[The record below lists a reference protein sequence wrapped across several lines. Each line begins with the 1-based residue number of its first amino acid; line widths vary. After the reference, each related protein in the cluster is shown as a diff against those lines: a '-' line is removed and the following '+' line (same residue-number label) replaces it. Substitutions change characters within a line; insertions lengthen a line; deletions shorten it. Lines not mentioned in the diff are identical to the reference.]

1 MFQIRRYII
10 IIAFTALAFLSKAQ
24 ATGKTIFAISGT
36 EGDEP
41 KILALYQ
48 NHQGYIFAGT
58 TKGLYR
64 FDGVEF
70 YKYQQTLPDSPAAIT
85 AIGEVYNNQLWL
97 GFEDGHLALLRNNH
111 IEPLVFEEGYPKKP
125 IRKILFDKRGIVW
138 LATAGEGIYYLLNK
152 RMYNINED
160 DGLSDNYVYDIAVT
174 KDGFIKAGTDRGL
187 NIISINGDKK
197 DIKVFSSKNGLPDNI
212 LRCLSE
218 TSDAFSWLGMQDAG
232 VVCLD
237 NKQGIQTT
245 IPNWSYGQVNDIIAT
260 SSQVFIATEDNGL
273 LVYDHDDKNR
283 ITTASYHDE
292 HLKKINTLF
301 RDRESNI
308 WVAGDHFLMRTA
320 GSNIEMLYKLPKPSA
335 EKIHS
340 LLHGADKTIWF
351 NTDNSV
357 SSIARSGNSWQ
368 QTNYIIKNID
378 NTDIS
383 CLYQDK
389 RGVIWIGTLG
399 KGIILLDPSTGI
411 QKIITEDSLLV
422 NSNII
427 SISGRDSAVWISG
440 FEGIVCATLK
450 DGIINFSNYT
460 GITDIGNSYI
470 NYILPDSKG
479 LVWFA
484 TDGKGLTVFDK
495 QKFVSL
501 QQKTAGLGNVIY
513 RIVEDPFNNLWYS
526 TYKNGVV
533 KYDGKSFYNY
543 TEAQGL
549 SDMNITGLAGTRDN
563 IIVMHRDK
571 LDVINA
577 KTGVVTYIDDEQG
590 IGNIN
595 TDFNAYSTDNEGNLY
610 FISDS
615 TICRYHSSYY
625 TALQPVILID
635 NIQLFLEEVQAQNGH
650 NFEYDEN
657 NISFHYTGLYYSQ
670 SEEIRYQYKLEGY
683 DKSWVDTKDKTKN
696 FPLLPPGNYTF
707 RVRVSLNNNF
717 SQAPEASFMFVI
729 EKPFWTNT
737 LFILLSIAFAL
748 GAILL
753 IIKSRERAIN
763 KFNKLER
770 EKIRSQLE
778 TLRSQINPHFL
789 FNSFNTLI
797 AEIEED
803 PSTAVTYVEKLSDF
817 YRSIVMNREKDLITL
832 EEELVILNDYA
843 FIQQKRYGRAV
854 QITNTVTEE
863 QGKSYYITPLALQL
877 LIENA
882 IKHNVVS
889 LETPLSIEVYIDKD
903 EYLVVKNTIAKKLQ
917 EEKGSRMG
925 LQNIR
930 KRYELISRRA
940 VIVENDEQYF
950 IVKIPLLK
958 SPL

>member
-1 MFQIRRYII
+1 MFRIRKYII
-10 IIAFTALAFLSKAQ
+10 ITVLTAFAFLSKAQ
-24 ATGKTIFAISGT
+24 STGKSIFTINGN

-41 KILALYQ
+41 KILTLFQ
-48 NHQGYIFAGT
+48 NHQGYLFAGT

-70 YKYQQTLPDSPAAIT
+70 YKYQQALQDSQAAVT

-97 GFEDGHLALLRNNH
+97 GFEDGSLAVLKNNH
-111 IEPLVFEEGYPKKP
+111 IDPLVFEEGHPKMP
-125 IRKILFDKRGIVW
+125 IRKILFDKRGIIW

-174 KDGFIKAGTDRGL
+174 KDGFVKAATDRGL
-187 NIISINGDKK
+187 NIISIKGDKK

-218 TSDAFSWLGMQDAG
+218 TPDSFSWLGMQDAG

-237 NKQGIQTT
+237 NNQVIQTKV
-245 IPNWSYGQVNDIIAT
+245 PNWSFGQVNDIVAT
-260 SSQVFIATEDNGL
+260 SSQVFVATEDNGL

-283 ITTASYHDE
+283 ITTTSYHEE
-292 HLKKINTLF
+292 HLKKITALF

-308 WVAGDHFLMRTA
+308 WAAGDHFLMRTA
-320 GSNIEMLYKLPKPSA
+320 GSNIEMLYKLSKPLA
-335 EKIHS
+335 ENVHT
-340 LLHGADKTIWF
+340 LLHAADKSIWF
-351 NTDNSV
+351 NTDNNV
-357 SSIARSGNSWQ
+357 SCIRRNGDKWVQ
-368 QTNYIIKNID
+368 KNYGIKNIG

-383 CLYQDK
+383 CLYQDS
-389 RGVIWIGTLG
+389 RGIIWVGTLG
-399 KGIILLDPSTGI
+399 KGIILLDPVTGT
-411 QKIITEDSLLV
+411 QKIVTEDSILV

-427 SISGRDSAVWISG
+427 SISGKDSAVWISG
-440 FEGIVCATLK
+440 FEGIVCASLK
-450 DGIINFSNYT
+450 EGTIEYTNYT
-460 GITDIGNSYI
+460 GIPDIGSSYI
-470 NYILPDSKG
+470 NYIFPDSKG
-479 LVWFA
+479 RVWLGS
-484 TDGKGLTVFDK
+484 DGKGITVFDK
-495 QKFVSL
+495 GKFTGL
-501 QQKTAGLGNVIY
+501 RQQAAGLGNVIY
-513 RIVEDPFNNLWYS
+513 RIVEDPFSNLWYS
-526 TYKNGVV
+526 TYRNGIV
-533 KYDGKSFYNY
+533 KYDGRSFYNY
-543 TEAQGL
+543 TTAEGL
-549 SDMNITGLAGTRDN
+549 SDINVTGLATTRDN
-563 IIVMHRDK
+563 IIVMHRNK
-571 LDVINA
+571 LDIINA
-577 KTGVVTYIDDEQG
+577 KTGVITYIDDEQG
-590 IGNIN
+590 IDNIN
-595 TDFNAYSTDNEGNLY
+595 TDFNTYTTDRDGNLY
-610 FISDS
+610 FIADS
-615 TICRYHSSYY
+615 TICKYHASYY

-635 NIQLFLEEVQAQNGH
+635 NIQLFLRDVKVQNGH
-650 NFEYDEN
+650 NFGYDEN
-657 NISFHYTGLYYSQ
+657 TISFHYTGLYYSQ

-683 DKSWVDTKDKTKN
+683 DKEWVDTKDKTKN

-717 SQAPEASFMFVI
+717 SLAPEASFMFVI

-737 LFILLSIAFAL
+737 WFILLCIASAL
-748 GAILL
+748 TAILF

-763 KFNKLER
+763 KFNRLER

-832 EEELVILNDYA
+832 EEELAILNDYA

-854 QITNTVTEE
+854 QIQNTVTEE
-863 QGKSYYITPLALQL
+863 KGKLYFITPLALQL

-940 VIVENDEQYF
+940 VIVENNEQYF

>member
-1 MFQIRRYII
+1 MFLIRKYII
-10 IIAFTALAFLSKAQ
+10 IIALTALAFLSKAQ
-24 ATGKTIFAISGT
+24 GTGKKIFAINGT

-41 KILALYQ
+41 KILTLYQ
-48 NHQGYIFAGT
+48 NHQGYLFAGT

-64 FDGVEF
+64 FDGAEF
-70 YKYQQTLPDSPAAIT
+70 YKYQQTLTDSPAAIT

-97 GFEDGHLALLRNNH
+97 GFEDGSLAVLQNNN

-125 IRKILFDKRGIVW
+125 IRKILFDKKGIIW
-138 LATAGEGIYYLLNK
+138 LATAGEGIYYLRNK
-152 RMYNINED
+152 RMHNINED

-174 KDGFIKAGTDRGL
+174 KDGFVKAATDRGL
-187 NIISINGDKK
+187 NIISINGDQK

-218 TSDAFSWLGMQDAG
+218 TPDAFSWLGMQDAG

-237 NKQGIQTT
+237 NKQDIQTI
-245 IPNWSYGQVNDIIAT
+245 IPNWSFGQVNEVVAT
-260 SSQVFIATEDNGL
+260 SSQVFVATEDNGL
-273 LVYDHDDKNR
+273 LVYDHDEKNR
-283 ITTASYHDE
+283 ITTTSYHDE
-292 HLKKINTLF
+292 HIKKITALF

-308 WVAGDHFLMRTA
+308 WAAGDHFLMRTA
-320 GSNIEMLYKLPKPSA
+320 GSNIEMLYKLSKPSA
-335 EKIHS
+335 ENVHT
-340 LLHGADKTIWF
+340 LLYAEDKSIWF
-351 NTDNSV
+351 NTDKSI
-357 SSIARSGNSWQ
+357 SSITRNGNTWMQ
-368 QTNYIIKNID
+368 KNYSIKNIG

-383 CLYQDK
+383 CLYQDS
-389 RGVIWIGTLG
+389 RGMIWVGTLG
-399 KGIILLDPSTGI
+399 KGIILLDPSTGV

-440 FEGIVCATLK
+440 FEGVVCARLK
-450 DGIINFSNYT
+450 EETINYTNYT
-460 GITDIGNSYI
+460 GIPDIGSSYI
-470 NYILPDSKG
+470 NYIFPGSKER
-479 LVWFA
+479 VWLA

-495 QKFVSL
+495 GKFTSL
-501 QQKTAGLGNVIY
+501 QQQAPGLGNVIY

-526 TYKNGVV
+526 TYRNGIV
-533 KYDGKSFYNY
+533 KYNGRSFYNY
-543 TEAQGL
+543 TTAQGL
-549 SDMNITGLAGTRDN
+549 SDINVTGLAGTRDN
-563 IIVMHRDK
+563 IIVMHRNK
-571 LDVINA
+571 LDIINA
-577 KTGVVTYIDDEQG
+577 KTGVITYIDDEQG
-590 IGNIN
+590 IDNIN
-595 TDFNAYSTDNEGNLY
+595 TDFNAYTTDGNGNLY
-610 FISDS
+610 FIADS
-615 TICRYHSSYY
+615 TICKYHASYY

-635 NIQLFLEEVQAQNGH
+635 NIQLFLQDVQVQNGYS
-650 NFEYDEN
+650 FGYDEN
-657 NISFHYTGLYYSQ
+657 TISFHYTGLYYSQ

-683 DKSWVDTKDKTKN
+683 DKDWVDTKDKTKN

-717 SQAPEASFMFVI
+717 SLAPEASFMFVI
-729 EKPFWTNT
+729 ERPFWTNT
-737 LFILLSIAFAL
+737 WFILLCIALAL
-748 GAILL
+748 AAIFI

-763 KFNKLER
+763 KFNRLER

-817 YRSIVMNREKDLITL
+817 YRSIVMNREKDLILL

-854 QITNTVTEE
+854 QIANTVTEE

-889 LETPLSIEVYIDKD
+889 LETPLTIEVYIDKD
-903 EYLVVKNTIAKKLQ
+903 EYLVVKNAIAKKLQ

>member
-1 MFQIRRYII
+1 MFLLRRYII
-10 IIAFTALAFLSKAQ
+10 ITVLAAFAFLSKAQ
-24 ATGKTIFAISGT
+24 STGKRIFAINGT

-41 KILALYQ
+41 KILTLYQ
-48 NHQGYIFAGT
+48 NRQGYIFAGT

-70 YKYQQTLPDSPAAIT
+70 YKYQEATDAPSAIT

-97 GFEDGHLALLRNNH
+97 GFDDGHLAVLQNNR
-111 IEPLVFEEGYPKKP
+111 IEPLLFEEGSPKKP
-125 IRKILFDKRGIVW
+125 IRKILFDKKGIVW
-138 LATAGEGIYYLLNK
+138 LATAGEGIYYLRNK

-160 DGLSDNYVYDIAVT
+160 DGLSDNYVYDIAIT
-174 KDGFIKAGTDRGL
+174 KDGFIKAATDRGL
-187 NIISINGDKK
+187 NIVSIENEKK
-197 DIKVFSSKNGLPDNI
+197 DIKVFSSKDGLPDNI

-218 TSDAFSWLGMQDAG
+218 TPEAFSWLGMQDAG

-245 IPNWSYGQVNDIIAT
+245 IPNWSFGQVNDVVAT
-260 SSQVFIATEDNGL
+260 SSQVFVATEDNGL

-283 ITTASYHDE
+283 ITTSSYHDKN
-292 HLKKINTLF
+292 LKKINALF

-308 WVAGDHFLMRTA
+308 WAAGDHFLMRTA
-320 GSNIEMLYKLPKPSA
+320 GSNIEMLYKLVKPSA
-335 EKIHS
+335 EKVHS
-340 LLHGADKTIWF
+340 LLHAADKSIWF
-351 NTDNSV
+351 NTGNSV
-357 SSIARSGNSWQ
+357 SSITRNGNNWEQ
-368 QTNYIIKNID
+368 KNYNIKNIG

-383 CLYQDK
+383 CLYQDS
-389 RGVIWIGTLG
+389 RGIIWIGTLG
-399 KGIILLDPSTGI
+399 KGIVLLDPLTGT
-411 QKIITEDSLLV
+411 QKTITEDSLLV

-427 SISGRDSAVWISG
+427 SISGKDSAVWISG
-440 FEGIVCATLK
+440 FEGIVCARLTN
-450 DGIINFSNYT
+450 GNINYINYT
-460 GITDIGNSYI
+460 GIADIGSNYI
-470 NYILPDSKG
+470 NYIFPDSRDR
-479 LVWFA
+479 VWFA
-484 TDGKGLTVFDK
+484 TDGKGLTLFEKEKFTSLK
-495 QKFVSL
+495 QPSS
-501 QQKTAGLGNVIY
+501 GLGNVIY
-513 RIVEDPFNNLWYS
+513 RIVEDPFKNLWYS
-526 TYKNGVV
+526 TYRNGVV
-533 KYDGKSFYNY
+533 KYNGSSFYNY
-543 TEAQGL
+543 TTEQGL

-571 LDVINA
+571 LDIINA
-577 KTGVVTYIDDEQG
+577 KTGVITYIDDEQG
-590 IGNIN
+590 IENIN
-595 TDFNAYSTDNEGNLY
+595 TDFNAYTTDREGNLY

-615 TICRYHSSYY
+615 TICRYHASYY

-635 NIQLFLEEVQAQNGH
+635 NVQLFLQEVQVQNGH
-650 NFEYDEN
+650 NFAYDEN

-670 SEEIRYQYKLEGY
+670 SEEIRYQYKLENY
-683 DKSWVDTKDKTKN
+683 DKNWVDTKDKTKN
-696 FPLLPPGNYTF
+696 FPSLPPGNYTF

-717 SQAPEASFMFVI
+717 STAPEASFMFVI
-729 EKPFWTNT
+729 EKPFWANIW
-737 LFILLSIAFAL
+737 FILLCIAMLIAI
-748 GAILL
+748 ILL
-753 IIKSRERAIN
+753 IIKSRERSIN

-797 AEIEED
+797 SEIEEE
-803 PSTAVTYVEKLSDF
+803 PSKAVTYVEKLSDF
-817 YRSIVMNREKDLITL
+817 YRSIVMNREKDLILL
-832 EEELVILNDYA
+832 EEELDILNDYA

-854 QITNTVTEE
+854 QINNTVTEE

-889 LETPLSIEVYIDKD
+889 LETPLSIDVYIDKD

-940 VIVENDEQYF
+940 VIVEKDEQYF